1 MDLTTS
7 LNTSF
12 NHKAL
17 QENLVLELFYNNK
30 PVVILPEQTPF
41 HLGRD
46 NNQAELSVNCEFASR
61 NHCVIEFHGDKFILK
76 DSSRNGTFVQLGS
89 SQIFHLKREAT
100 PLIGNGS
107 FKLGA
112 SFSSDDTE
120 RILFK
125 VKTKSTPAKS

>member
-12 NHKAL
+12 NHKAT
-17 QENLVLELFYNNK
+17 QESLVLELFYNNR

-41 HLGRD
+41 HLGRN

-61 NHCVIEFHGDKFILK
+61 DHCVIEFHGDKFILK

-89 SQIFHLKREAT
+89 SQVFHLQQEAT

-112 SFSSDDTE
+112 SFSTDDAE

-125 VKTKSTPAKS
+125 VKTKAPTSKL